1 LVLLTINW
9 LIDYQLT
16 SGINK
21 RFHIKTYLYF
31 QYLELLEEFKTVHKA
46 TDKLKSNQYTA
57 ADIKKDIQQM
67 EQENE
72 QLTKTIERKKAR
84 VSATSS
90 THSVYITWLLSLCSP
105 VVG

>member
-1 LVLLTINW
+1 MYSSTCP
-9 LIDYQLT
+9 
-16 SGINK
+16 
-21 RFHIKTYLYF
+21 
-31 QYLELLEEFKTVHKA
+31 QYLELLEEFKEVHKA

-84 VSATSS
+84 VFN
-90 THSVYITWLLSLCSP
+90 VYLLLELLIGRFCIQT
-105 VVG
+105 VVKYTVRKSMTYTVLVRINV